1 MILELIGVDLDASS
15 NLSNSALSAS
25 TCAPVLWSM
34 PSDSVRKASRFGDHD
49 MPGIDGMQGLKML
62 RQKFP
67 SQVIAMLSGRT
78 DAHLVKAA
86 LAAGA
91 VGWLPK
97 TLSEEPL
104 LHALRI
110 LAAGGPYVPPEVLAE
125 LAKADDKWG
134 DLSPTELKVAWLLG
148 DGMTDKQI
156 EQHLQREPKTVQN
169 HVRAI
174 LKKADV
180 DNRTK
185 FALAFRKTQ
194 S

>member
-1 MILELIGVDLDASS
+1 VKQNKYFRQFEKFQELIGIDLDASS
-15 NLSNSALSAS
+15 KLSNTALSAL
-25 TCAPVLWSM
+25 TCALLLRSTQ
-34 PSDSVRKASRFGDHD
+34 SGSVRKASRSGDHD

-67 SQVIAMLSGRT
+67 LQVIAMLSGRT

-104 LHALRI
+104 LHALRM

-125 LAKADDKWG
+125 LAKADDRSETIKRRFQ
-134 DLSPTELKVAWLLG
+134 ELL
-148 DGMTDKQI
+148 
-156 EQHLQREPKTVQN
+156 
-169 HVRAI
+169 
-174 LKKADV
+174 
-180 DNRTK
+180 
-185 FALAFRKTQ
+185 FALLKWDGVVCEKRRRG
-194 S
+194 